1 MVKLSIIDPLPN
13 MMITFHTGTSY
24 RLVKLDVCA
33 IFSTFLGSAS
43 VSDGEAVYD
52 VEGSTE

>member
-1 MVKLSIIDPLPN
+1 MVKLSIINPLLN
-13 MMITFHTGTSY
+13 MMITYHTRTSY
-24 RLVKLDVCA
+24 RFVKLDVGA
-33 IFSTFLGSAS
+33 IFVTFLGSAS